1 MKKILMLMILVLA
14 LVTSCSYF
22 ESAERIERER
32 GGVECRYNKRGGVED
47 CRYAN

>member
-1 MKKILMLMILVLA
+1 MKKILMLLMLLA
-14 LVTSCSYF
+14 LVTNCSYF